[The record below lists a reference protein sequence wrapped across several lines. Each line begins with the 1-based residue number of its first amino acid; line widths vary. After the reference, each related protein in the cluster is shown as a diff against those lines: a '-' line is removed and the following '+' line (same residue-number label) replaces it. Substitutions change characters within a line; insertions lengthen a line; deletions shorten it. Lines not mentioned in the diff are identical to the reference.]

1 MTRVRT
7 VLFDR
12 DSILAEDPSGPD
24 GVRPA
29 PGAREALGMLR
40 LHGVRTGF
48 VALRPGGG
56 HGRLSDADVRAVNHR
71 VDELLGPF
79 DIWGVCPHAPDD
91 GCHCRPP
98 EPGLILWAAGRVC
111 TAPADCAVVGTAAD
125 AEAAARVGAHGIL
138 VPDERTRPEETAR
151 ADHVAPDVLTAVRA
165 LLTGPPQGRVLVDE
179 RPIESAFE
187 PGFEPE
193 KG

>member
-12 DSILAEDPSGPD
+12 DSILAEDPLDPGR
-24 GVRPA
+24 VCPA
-29 PGAREALGMLR
+29 PGAREALDLLR
-40 LHGVRTGF
+40 LHDVRTGF
-48 VALRPGGG
+48 VALRPGVG
-56 HGRLSDADVRAVNHR
+56 HDRLSDADVRAVNRR

-79 DIWGVCPHAPDD
+79 DIWGVCPHGPDD

-138 VPDERTRPEETAR
+138 VPDERTGPEETAR
-151 ADHVAPDVLTAVRA
+151 ADHVAPDVRTAVRA

-187 PGFEPE
+187 SAHENGEA
-193 KG
+193 

>member
-12 DSILAEDPSGPD
+12 DSFLVEDALDPHQ
-24 GVRPA
+24 VRPA
-29 PGAREALGMLR
+29 PGAREALDLLR
-40 LHGVRTGF
+40 LYDVRTGF
-48 VALRPGGG
+48 VAVRPGDGL
-56 HGRLSDADVRAVNHR
+56 LSDADVRALNHR

-79 DIWGVCPHAPDD
+79 DIWGVCPHGPDE

-111 TAPADCAVVGTAAD
+111 TAPGDCAVVGTAAD
-125 AEAAARVGAHGIL
+125 AEAATRVGAHGIL

-151 ADHVAPDVLTAVRA
+151 AEHVAPDLLTAVRA
-165 LLTGPPQGRVLVDE
+165 LLSGPPKGRVLVDE
-179 RPIESAFE
+179 RAIESAFE
-187 PGFEPE
+187 PGQD
-193 KG
+193 

>member
-12 DSILAEDPSGPD
+12 DSILAEDPPD
-24 GVRPA
+24 PDRVRAA
-29 PGAREALGMLR
+29 PGAREALAMLR
-40 LHGVRTGF
+40 LHDIRTGF
-48 VALRPGGG
+48 VALRPGVGDKG
-56 HGRLSDADVRAVNHR
+56 LSDADLRAVNHR

-79 DIWGVCPHAPDD
+79 DIWGVCPHGPED

-111 TAPADCAVVGTAAD
+111 TAPGDCAVVGTAAD

-151 ADHVAPDVLTAVRA
+151 AGHVASDVLTAVRA
-165 LLTGPPQGRVLVDE
+165 LLAGPPQGRVLVDE
-179 RPIESAFE
+179 RPIESAFGNGE
-187 PGFEPE
+187 A
-193 KG
+193 

>member
-12 DSILAEDPSGPD
+12 DSILAEDPLDPGRL
-24 GVRPA
+24 RPA
-29 PGAREALGMLR
+29 SGALEALGMLR
-40 LHGVRTGF
+40 LHDVRTGF
-48 VALRPGGG
+48 VAVQPDTRHGGAA
-56 HGRLSDADVRAVNHR
+56 DADVRAVNRR

-79 DIWGVCPHAPDD
+79 DIWGVCPHGPDD

-125 AEAAARVGAHGIL
+125 AEAASRVGAHGIL
-138 VPDERTRPEETAR
+138 VPDQRTRPEETAR
-151 ADHVAPDVLTAVRA
+151 AGHVAPDVLTAVRA
-165 LLTGPPQGRVLVDE
+165 LLAGPPRGRVLVDE
-179 RPIESAFE
+179 RPIESAFGE
-187 PGFEPE
+187 GEA
-193 KG
+193 

>member
-1 MTRVRT
+1 VKSADEWVPVPGALEAIARLNHAGWHT
-7 VLFDR
+7 VIASNQSGLARGLFDMAALNAIHAR
-12 DSILAEDPSGPD
+12 MNRELAE
-24 GVRPA
+24 V
-29 PGAREALGMLR
+29 
-40 LHGVRTGF
+40 
-48 VALRPGGG
+48 GG
-56 HGRLSDADVRAVNHR
+56 RIDAI
-71 VDELLGPF
+71 F
-79 DIWGVCPHAPDD
+79 FCPHGPDD

>member
-12 DSILAEDPSGPD
+12 DSILAEDPFDPGR
-24 GVRPA
+24 VYPA
-29 PGAREALGMLR
+29 SGAREALDMLR
-40 LHGVRTGF
+40 LHDVRTGF
-48 VALRPGGG
+48 VALQPDIGL
-56 HGRLSDADVRAVNHR
+56 GRLSDADVRAVNHR

-79 DIWGVCPHAPDD
+79 DVWGVCPHGPDD

-111 TAPADCAVVGTAAD
+111 TAPTDCAVVGTAAD

-138 VPDERTRPEETAR
+138 VPDERTRPAETAR
-151 ADHVAPDVLTAVRA
+151 AAHVAPDLPTAVRA
-165 LLTGPPQGRVLVDE
+165 LLAGPPKGKVLVDE
-179 RPIESAFE
+179 GPIEEAFGNGE
-187 PGFEPE
+187 A
-193 KG
+193 

>member
-12 DSILAEDPSGPD
+12 DSFLVEDAFDPD
-24 GVRPA
+24 QVRPA
-29 PGAREALGMLR
+29 PGAREALDLLR
-40 LHGVRTGF
+40 LYDIRTGF
-48 VALRPGGG
+48 VAVRPGE
-56 HGRLSDADVRAVNHR
+56 GRLSDADVRALNHR

-79 DIWGVCPHAPDD
+79 DIWGVCPHGPDD

-98 EPGLILWAAGRVC
+98 EPGLILWVAGRVC
-111 TAPADCAVVGTAAD
+111 TAPGDCAVVGTAAD

-151 ADHVAPDVLTAVRA
+151 AEHVAPDLLTAVRA
-165 LLTGPPQGRVLVDE
+165 LLGGPPKGRVLVDE
-179 RPIESAFE
+179 RPIEAAFE
-187 PGFEPE
+187 AGQD
-193 KG
+193 

>member
-12 DSILAEDPSGPD
+12 DSILAGNPTDPD
-24 GVRPA
+24 RVRAA

-48 VALRPGGG
+48 VALRPGAGLGG
-56 HGRLSDADVRAVNHR
+56 LGDAGVRAVNRR

-79 DIWGVCPHAPDD
+79 DIRGVCPHRPED
-91 GCHCRPP
+91 GCRCRPP

-111 TAPADCAVVGTAAD
+111 TGPAECAVVGTAAD

-138 VPDERTRPEETAR
+138 VPDERTGPQETAR
-151 ADHVAPDVLTAVRA
+151 AGHVAPDVLTAVRA
-165 LLTGPPQGRVLVDE
+165 LLAGPPQGRVLVDE
-179 RPIESAFE
+179 RPIASAFE
-187 PGFEPE
+187 NGEA
-193 KG
+193 